1 MSIYANI
8 KSLPTHN
15 FVRKVGLNLP
25 RFLYLCRLVA
35 EYEAKEQE
43 EQPMK
48 KRGAPAKKLT
58 FPDKILLTLY
68 YLRHY
73 QTFDLLG
80 EHFGIS
86 ESYACKVYHRYHDI
100 LVKVL
105 RLPSRKRLLEDDL
118 EAILIDVTEQPIERP
133 KKHQRNFYSGKKKRH
148 TIKAQLI
155 VCLTTLTI
163 LVAACGKGRTH
174 DFTLFKRTNRG
185 ILSSIM
191 KYADSGYQG
200 LQKLLANTTLPFKR
214 TKKKPLTPEQTQHN
228 RELARLRIAVE
239 HVNRRC
245 KIFRIVKETYRGKH
259 KHYGKNWT
267 LVAELVNLR
276 YAT

>member
-1 MSIYANI
+1 MSIYVKI
-8 KSLPTHN
+8 KSLPTHK

-25 RFLYLCRLVA
+25 RFLYLCHLVA
-35 EYEAKEQE
+35 QYEAKEQE
-43 EQPMK
+43 EWPMK
-48 KRGAPAKKLT
+48 KRGAPAQKLT
-58 FPDKILLTLY
+58 LPDKILLTLY

-86 ESYACKVYHRYHDI
+86 ESYACKVYHRYRDI
-100 LVKVL
+100 LIKVL
-105 RLPSRKRLLEDDL
+105 RLPSWKRLLDSDL
-118 EAILIDVTEQPIERP
+118 EAVLIDVTEQPIERP
-133 KKHQRNFYSGKKKRH
+133 KAHQRDFYSGKKKRH

-163 LVAACGKGRTH
+163 LVVVCGKGRTH

-185 ILSSIM
+185 ILQTIL

-200 LQKLLANTTLPFKR
+200 LQKLLSNSKIPFKR
-214 TKKKPLTPEQTQHN
+214 SKNTPLTPEQKAYN
-228 RELARLRIAVE
+228 RALARLRIKIE

-245 KIFRIVKETYRGKH
+245 KIFRIVKDVYRGKH
-259 KHYGKNWT
+259 KHYGKTWT
-267 LVAELVNLR
+267 LVAELVNVR
-276 YAT
+276 YTT